1 MNGGTP
7 WWNWHVE
14 WDTMEDGHLSKI
26 KDVYYMGRT
35 RYQMV
40 EIVELGPYGKSLIL
54 DGKIQSTRLDE
65 KIYHEA
71 LVHPPMLLHP
81 EPRRILIMGGGEGAT
96 AREVLRHS
104 TVERVVMVDLDGE
117 LIELVK
123 KYMPEWHLGAFDDER
138 LELVIGDAR
147 KYVFENAGTEVF
159 DVIIADLVDPME
171 GGPAQLLYTK
181 EFYEKVRELVAPGGV
196 FVTQATSPT
205 STPHATGII
214 AATLSSVFRNVDVYM
229 TYIRGFDS
237 MWGFV
242 LASDEHSL
250 AELTRKVFEERT
262 LRLDMPLST
271 IDYDTMVW
279 MRTLPL
285 TVRRALDRYRGTV
298 STDEKPV
305 YLEV

>member
-1 MNGGTP
+1 
-7 WWNWHVE
+7 
-14 WDTMEDGHLSKI
+14 
-26 KDVYYMGRT
+26 
-35 RYQMV
+35 
-40 EIVELGPYGKSLIL
+40 
-54 DGKIQSTRLDE
+54 
-65 KIYHEA
+65 
-71 LVHPPMLLHP
+71 MLLHP